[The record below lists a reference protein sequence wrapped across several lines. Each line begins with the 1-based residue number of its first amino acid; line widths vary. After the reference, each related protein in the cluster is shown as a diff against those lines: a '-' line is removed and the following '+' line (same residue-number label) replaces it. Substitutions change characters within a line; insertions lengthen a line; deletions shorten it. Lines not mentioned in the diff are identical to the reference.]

1 MKRRCVPLKADHNL
15 LTPDTHTLLGVRF
28 RPVIQVRSEAVA
40 SLSGHLSDSSNSES
54 TVGSTRRRSAA
65 SPTRRLRFE
74 DETETEAECR
84 YLERQRQRR
93 QAGKQALGVLVSK
106 PDLNLYV
113 NSGAGLQ
120 GPRHIVDRQH
130 GGGTVGEGQCDS
142 CGTVLEGG
150 VNLNLHLHPT
160 PLVPDNAEQ
169 SLYWPHL
176 NLRTEPIKETYIG
189 SVTLTDSSRGGGGAQ
204 GVPNMQVRRRTNQVE
219 LNGNQALHTTELPI
233 NPYADPL
240 VTPTIKHTSVLSLAT
255 SRPSSS
261 SPPPVTSAGGSQ
273 NTRLNGT
280 TPGQSMNQNQEERG
294 IPAAAKP
301 HKELPSGGDTKKSP
315 CVAPTMKNSSSSET
329 AVESQTPPTSESSSE
344 GHVRQ
349 PMTVQ
354 LHSDLTALPEQFG
367 SRDKLSRLSL
377 RNLFSS
383 VTLSRTRTS
392 SLDRLTIRPRPTAY
406 DSTPCDSTPC
416 GPTPS
421 DPRKSSSL
429 LSVGSPFLQLRKSSS
444 VQSFV
449 SEQKKKKDRSAD
461 YRPADERYLQ
471 RSLSVEDVGCPGSL
485 RSVGRLLHVRPDGT
499 FLLELSRPQN
509 QTYGFMISRGSKG
522 VYVEDMVDSSIEKL
536 YAGLLAV
543 GDEILEVNGEKVAC
557 LTLDQVT
564 HLLTHNSS
572 TTVRVLRHWKSP
584 QR

>member
-1 MKRRCVPLKADHNL
+1 MDLDWAAQQRQ
-15 LTPDTHTLLGVRF
+15 DT
-28 RPVIQVRSEAVA
+28 
-40 SLSGHLSDSSNSES
+40 
-54 TVGSTRRRSAA
+54 TRERLESAA
-65 SPTRRLRFE
+65 L
-74 DETETEAECR
+74 
-84 YLERQRQRR
+84 L
-93 QAGKQALGVLVSK
+93 AL
-106 PDLNLYV
+106 
-113 NSGAGLQ
+113 
-120 GPRHIVDRQH
+120 
-130 GGGTVGEGQCDS
+130 
-142 CGTVLEGG
+142 
-150 VNLNLHLHPT
+150 
-160 PLVPDNAEQ
+160 
-169 SLYWPHL
+169 
-176 NLRTEPIKETYIG
+176 
-189 SVTLTDSSRGGGGAQ
+189 
-204 GVPNMQVRRRTNQVE
+204 
-219 LNGNQALHTTELPI
+219 
-233 NPYADPL
+233 
-240 VTPTIKHTSVLSLAT
+240 
-255 SRPSSS
+255 
-261 SPPPVTSAGGSQ
+261 
-273 NTRLNGT
+273 
-280 TPGQSMNQNQEERG
+280 
-294 IPAAAKP
+294 
-301 HKELPSGGDTKKSP
+301 
-315 CVAPTMKNSSSSET
+315 
-329 AVESQTPPTSESSSE
+329 
-344 GHVRQ
+344 
-349 PMTVQ
+349 
-354 LHSDLTALPEQFG
+354 FG

-406 DSTPCDSTPC
+406 DSAPCDSTPC
-416 GPTPS
+416 GPAPS

-429 LSVGSPFLQLRKSSS
+429 LSVQGSPFLQLRKSSS

-572 TTVRVLRHWKSP
+572 TTIRVLRHWKSP

>member
-429 LSVGSPFLQLRKSSS
+429 LSVQGSPFLQLRKSSS

-522 VYVEDMVDSSIEKL
+522 VYVED
-536 YAGLLAV
+536 
-543 GDEILEVNGEKVAC
+543 
-557 LTLDQVT
+557 
-564 HLLTHNSS
+564 
-572 TTVRVLRHWKSP
+572 VL
-584 QR
+584 